1 MNASAITDEICI
13 ARQPIVDRGLNLIGY
28 ELLFRPAHC
37 GTADTSGD
45 GATSQVLINSFVEI
59 GLENLVAE
67 HLAFVNITQSL
78 LASGRLTEIP
88 SKQLVLEIL
97 EDVVPDEVVVEAV
110 ARLSDRGYR
119 IALDDFIYRPEL
131 DPLIRI
137 ADIIKFDVLQTPAG
151 EVAGLITKLREINP
165 RLVFLAEKVETHEEF
180 ERFAALGI
188 EHFQGY
194 FFARPRVLTGK
205 TIKSNQAVVLDLLAR
220 VHEPDITADALA
232 SLISSDVSLCH
243 KMLRYIN
250 SPATGLRQE
259 ISSIQQAVVL
269 LGLSTIQNWVTLL
282 AMSDLHGKPPV
293 LLNTAL
299 VRARCCELLARA
311 AGLETPESYFMV
323 GLLSVVDGLLDQP
336 MEQVLEQLP
345 LPEGFKL
352 ALLTGQGTQGE
363 ALRCVMTA
371 ERDTDETLRFQDLE
385 PAEVS
390 RSLVDAIHWS
400 YEHTPLH

>member
-1 MNASAITDEICI
+1 MNDSTITDEICI
-13 ARQPIVDRGLNLIGY
+13 AHQPIVDRGLNLIGY
-28 ELLFRPAHC
+28 ELLFRPAQC
-37 GTADTSGD
+37 GAAGTSGD
-45 GATSQVLINSFVEI
+45 GATSQVLLNSFVEI

-78 LASGRLTEIP
+78 LASDRLTEIP

-151 EVAGLITKLREINP
+151 EVAGLITRLREINP

>member
-28 ELLFRPAHC
+28 ELLFRPAQC
-37 GTADTSGD
+37 GAAGTSGD
-45 GATSQVLINSFVEI
+45 GATSQVLLNSFVEI

-78 LASGRLTEIP
+78 LASDRLTEIP

-151 EVAGLITKLREINP
+151 EVAGLITRLREINP